1 MISYIP
7 CMYRIKRVTNNKLV
21 KKIEKRKGKK
31 GIIKKER
38 IKNKTGKKN
47 GQMKKKRRKVS
58 DLF

>member
-1 MISYIP
+1 
-7 CMYRIKRVTNNKLV
+7 MYRIKRVTNNKLV